1 MPKFDRQIIIV
12 LLAGDAQDASVMAQA
27 RAMNEKERAEALDSE
42 VVTAR
47 PGVPTTG
54 TFATAD
60 LEEIRQA
67 MAGRL
72 KVLRPITQNSR
83 VYLVGSGNWRR
94 RRLAA
99 WSPEEVADL
108 LGQVEMPAVK
118 VISIVADGL
127 GRSVSATGKPVRPE
141 CLDSFAA
148 VFHRRLKEVWRIR
161 TVVHARV
168 LKVAVVFPGRDGQ
181 PLAGVP
187 APRAESNGTGRGNP
201 GRSAFAGSSPSYKQG
216 ENLLGGGRTA
226 GGVGL
231 LRSPHSPT
239 GHVTFLYCQD
249 RPLGYPP
256 RCTIL

>member
-12 LLAGDAQDASVMAQA
+12 LLTGDAQDASVMAQA

-42 VVTAR
+42 VVTAL
-47 PGVPTTG
+47 PGVPTAG
-54 TFATAD
+54 TFAAAD
-60 LEEIRQA
+60 VEDIRQA
-67 MAGRL
+67 LAGRL

-94 RRLAA
+94 RKLAA
-99 WSPEEVADL
+99 WSPEEVVDL
-108 LGQVEMPAVK
+108 LGQVEMPPVK

-127 GRSVSATGKPVRPE
+127 GRSVSATGKPARPE

-181 PLAGVP
+181 PLAGAP
-187 APRAESNGTGRGNP
+187 ALGRKVTALEGETPAEALSRGHHRPASKVKIYWVGDEQRAEW
-201 GRSAFAGSSPSYKQG
+201 AY
-216 ENLLGGGRTA
+216 
-226 GGVGL
+226 
-231 LRSPHSPT
+231 
-239 GHVTFLYCQD
+239 
-249 RPLGYPP
+249 
-256 RCTIL
+256 